1 MIPYIGSVRPSDGL
15 PGGDVC
21 NIRAGYDGTLVI
33 YVRPGRMRLGRTG
46 EQRPCRPGA
55 LGHPRTERVRRVP
68 GGGPLRALIGWY
80 PVDRW
85 SACANQE
92 PRNRSFGAP

>member
-33 YVRPGRMRLGRTG
+33 SVTPEECGWAERVSSGFAAPAHSGAPGRSGRT
-46 EQRPCRPGA
+46 
-55 LGHPRTERVRRVP
+55 
-68 GGGPLRALIGWY
+68 
-80 PVDRW
+80 
-85 SACANQE
+85 ACPEAD
-92 PRNRSFGAP
+92 PAGR